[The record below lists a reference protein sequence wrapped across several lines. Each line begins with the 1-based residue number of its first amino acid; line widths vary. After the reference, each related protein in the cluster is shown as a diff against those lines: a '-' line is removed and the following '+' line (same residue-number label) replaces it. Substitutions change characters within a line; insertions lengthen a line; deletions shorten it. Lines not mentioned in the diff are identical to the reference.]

1 MGQALN
7 EALRRSLKDDDR
19 VLVFGE
25 DIGKLGGV
33 FRITD
38 RLQSE
43 FGEDRVFDT
52 PLAESGILG
61 ISVGLC
67 LAGWKPVSEIQFD
80 AFSYPAL
87 DQVIS
92 HVSKYRFRSAD
103 TAGLP
108 LVMRIPVGG
117 GIGAAEHHS
126 ESPETYYVHTS
137 GLKVVIP
144 STPVDAFNLL
154 VRSIQDPDPV
164 VFLEP
169 KSRYWS
175 KEAGELEQN
184 GLPIGKARMLREG
197 GHATLITWGG
207 MVPRCLDAAEAAAED
222 GVEVGVLDLRSLV
235 PLDLD
240 ALAEAARNTGRVVVV
255 HEAPMTVGFGAEVV
269 ARVVEDCFDHLEAPV
284 LRVTGYDIPYPPATV
299 EEYYLPSVD
308 RILGT
313 LETVLTY

>member
-164 VFLEP
+164 IFLEP

>member
-92 HVSKYRFRSAD
+92 HVAKYRFRSAD

-164 VFLEP
+164 IFLEP